1 MRTLY
6 FILKNQSFWLYCFSA
21 VAVCSHGPVSSV
33 PRLCAALQQ
42 GLGLLCPHTSVGLLL
57 CQERVGGGT
66 KKGSLMDNCE
76 FSPPMC
82 HRITKQLLAE

>member
-21 VAVCSHGPVSSV
+21 VAVCSHRPVSSV

-42 GLGLLCPHTSVGLLL
+42 GLGLLCPHL
-57 CQERVGGGT
+57 CWAAPLSGKGWGGT